1 MIGELYEKLPIEIVM
16 NILKFTPHPI
26 IEVIKEGFRTEPYHN
41 CGFCKKVIFLNTG
54 KWSCQYT
61 QDMICSTCY
70 EENEVELIREFKR
83 IANEI
88 YEEYLN
94 EQRVD
99 FTDDDE
105 SSEGERS
112 TYRVRF
118 FAEEED
124 SEGDES

>member
-1 MIGELYEKLPIEIVM
+1 MIGELYGKKLPVELVM
-16 NILKFTPHPI
+16 HILKFTPHPI

-41 CGFCKKVIFLNTG
+41 CGFCKKAIFLNTG

-99 FTDDDE
+99 FTDDE
-105 SSEGERS
+105 S
-112 TYRVRF
+112 
-118 FAEEED
+118 